1 MNRLPDGTLE
11 HLRRVSEWPDLSGT
25 RYQLEELIGQ
35 GGMGWVF
42 RAVDRE
48 LSREVALKVLR
59 TGAGDHDSMSRLR
72 REARVLARLE
82 HPGIVSVHDVGS
94 LPDGRVYYVMKLVR
108 GVRLDQ
114 QAEDTPLPERLRLFL
129 RICETVAFAH
139 AHGVIH
145 RDLKPGNIMV
155 GPFGEVLVMDWG
167 IAKVR
172 EEQDPAPPRRD
183 SATQA
188 DSGREESWMGQTI
201 EGTVLGTPGYMAPEQ
216 ARGQIGLIDERT
228 DVYALGAILRYLV
241 TGFDPTRPAAGSPRK
256 APPPLAAVV
265 QKSQASDPSVRYAGA
280 LDVAEEV
287 ARFLDARPVLAYR
300 EGLLERVRRLAAKY
314 QAAILLILAYLAMR
328 LLFLVT
334 REL

>member
-1 MNRLPDGTLE
+1 MTRLPDRTVE

-35 GGMGWVF
+35 GGMGWIF
-42 RAVDRE
+42 RATDRE

-59 TGAGDHDSMSRLR
+59 TGASDLDSMARLR

-82 HPGIVSVHDVGS
+82 HPGIVSVHDVGT
-94 LPDGRVYYVMKLVR
+94 LADGRVFYTMKLVR

-114 QAEDTPLPERLRLFL
+114 PADDSSLPDRLRLFL

-155 GPFGEVLVMDWG
+155 GPYGEVLVMDWG

-172 EEQDPAPPRRD
+172 EAPELPARPE
-183 SATQA
+183 SAPQA
-188 DSGREESWMGQTI
+188 AEEESFMGQTI
-201 EGTVLGTPGYMAPEQ
+201 EGTILGTPGYMAPEQ
-216 ARGQIGLIDERT
+216 AKGQVGLIDART

-241 TGFDPTRPAAGSPRK
+241 TGFDPTRPGAGPVRK
-256 APPPLAAVV
+256 APLPLAAVV
-265 QKSQASDPSVRYAGA
+265 EKAQALDPAQRYSGA
-280 LDVAEEV
+280 LELAEEV
-287 ARFLDARPVLAYR
+287 ARFLDARPVVAYR
-300 EGLLERVRRLAAKY
+300 EGPLERARRLGAKY

-328 LLFLVT
+328 LLVLVT

>member
-1 MNRLPDGTLE
+1 MSRLPDRTVE

-25 RYQLEELIGQ
+25 RYKLEELIGQ

-42 RAVDRE
+42 RATDRE

-59 TGAGDHDSMSRLR
+59 TGASDQDSMARLR

-82 HPGIVSVHDVGS
+82 HPGIVSVHDVGT
-94 LPDGRVYYVMKLVR
+94 LADGRVFYTMKLVR

-114 QAEDTPLPERLRLFL
+114 QADDNSLPDRLRLFL

-155 GPFGEVLVMDWG
+155 GPYGEVLVMDWG

-172 EEQDPAPPRRD
+172 EEPEPPASRE
-183 SATQA
+183 SASQA
-188 DSGREESWMGQTI
+188 APEESFIGQTI
-201 EGTVLGTPGYMAPEQ
+201 EGTILGTPGYMAPEQ
-216 ARGQIGLIDERT
+216 AKGQVALIDART
-228 DVYALGAILRYLV
+228 DVYALGAILHYLV
-241 TGFDPTRPAAGSPRK
+241 TGFDPTRPGAGPVRK

-265 QKSQASDPSVRYAGA
+265 EKAQAPDAARRYSSA
-280 LDVAEEV
+280 LELAEEV

-300 EGLLERVRRLAAKY
+300 EGPLERARRLGAKY

-328 LLFLVT
+328 LLVMVT

>member
-1 MNRLPDGTLE
+1 MNRLPDRTVE

-25 RYQLEELIGQ
+25 RYTLEELIGQ

-42 RAVDRE
+42 RAADRE

-59 TGAGDHDSMSRLR
+59 TGASDQDSMARLR

-82 HPGIVSVHDVGS
+82 HPGIVSVHDVGT
-94 LPDGRVYYVMKLVR
+94 LADGRVFYTMKLVR

-114 QAEDTPLPERLRLFL
+114 ETDDRSLPDRLRLFL

-155 GPFGEVLVMDWG
+155 GPYGEVLVMDWG
-167 IAKVR
+167 IAKLR
-172 EEQDPAPPRRD
+172 EEPESPPPRLD
-183 SATQA
+183 SESQA
-188 DSGREESWMGQTI
+188 APDEIFIGQTV
-201 EGTVLGTPGYMAPEQ
+201 EGTILGTPGYMAPEQ
-216 ARGQIGLIDERT
+216 AKGQVGLIDART

-241 TGFDPTRPAAGSPRK
+241 TGFDPTRPGAAPARK
-256 APPPLAAVV
+256 PPPPLAAVV
-265 QKSQASDPSVRYAGA
+265 ERAQA
-280 LDVAEEV
+280 LDPARRYSSALELADEV

-300 EGLLERVRRLAAKY
+300 EGPLERARRLGAKY

-328 LLFLVT
+328 LLVMVT